1 MKRKNP
7 LFIFDLTRQHKFG
20 EVDFVS
26 VMDKDNCFVAK
37 ISYISGDINEA
48 DDNSKTVS
56 NGNGMSARMEIV
68 QFLGQRRD
76 NGAVRTL
83 LAKAME
89 QYVQYTVKPI
99 DIDSPSDADMIAYL
113 NMLIK
118 GNRSQLS
125 HIGSDV
131 KNRAIVMSSLKMLE
145 HIMTRISGDKQ
156 EQ

>member
-1 MKRKNP
+1 MKRNSP

-20 EVDFVS
+20 EVDFVA
-26 VMDKDNCFVAK
+26 VTDKDNGFVAR
-37 ISYISGDINEA
+37 ISYLDGDINEA

-56 NGNGMSARMEIV
+56 NGHGTSARMEIT
-68 QFLGQRRD
+68 QFLGVRRD
-76 NGAVRTL
+76 NHAVRTL

-99 DIDSPSDADMIAYL
+99 DIDSPSNTDMIAYL

-131 KNRAIVMSSLKMLE
+131 KSRAIVMSSLKMLE